1 MFFLGTPHH
10 GTDVAKMF
18 STAQRLVS
26 AVTPKLVVDT
36 DGQLLNALR
45 EGSETLQNVTDQFAP
60 LMKRFRIY
68 FFWEQEKT
76 TISHSKAYVFHS
88 ICYVL
93 SVLIVADNEKI
104 VDESSAAPILDNTE
118 RSGIAADHS
127 HMCKFENS
135 DVPGYR
141 TVVAALIRYARDSL
155 VLVESRWSQAKD
167 MLRMQRSAEAS
178 EMMSGL

>member
-1 MFFLGTPHH
+1 M
-10 GTDVAKMF
+10 
-18 STAQRLVS
+18 
-26 AVTPKLVVDT
+26 TPKLVIDT
-36 DGQLLNALR
+36 DSQLLNALR

-60 LMKRFRIY
+60 VMKRFRIY

-76 TISHSKAYVFHS
+76 TIPHSKAYVCHS

-93 SVLIVADNEKI
+93 SEMIVADSEKI

-155 VLVESRWSQAKD
+155 VVVASRWSQAKD

-178 EMMSGL
+178 EMTGGF

>member
-1 MFFLGTPHH
+1 
-10 GTDVAKMF
+10 MF
-18 STAQRLVS
+18 STARRLVS
-26 AVTPKLVVDT
+26 AATPKVVVDT

-76 TISHSKAYVFHS
+76 TIAHTKAYVFHPS
-88 ICYVL
+88 FCIL
-93 SVLIVADNEKI
+93 SVFFVTDKKEI

-135 DVPGYR
+135 DAPGYR
-141 TVVAALIRYARDSL
+141 TVVAGLIRYARESPA
-155 VLVESRWSQAKD
+155 LVESRWSQARQ
-167 MLRMQRSAEAS
+167 MLRTERSAEAS
-178 EMMSGL
+178 ELTRDF

>member
-1 MFFLGTPHH
+1 M
-10 GTDVAKMF
+10 V
-18 STAQRLVS
+18 ST
-26 AVTPKLVVDT
+26 VTPKIIVDT

-76 TISHSKAYVFHS
+76 TISLSKAY
-88 ICYVL
+88 
-93 SVLIVADNEKI
+93 I
-104 VDESSAAPILDNTE
+104 VDASSAAPILDNTE

-135 DVPGYR
+135 DAPGYR
-141 TVVAALIRYARDSL
+141 IVVAALMRYARESPA
-155 VLVESRWSQAKD
+155 LVESRWSQAKE
-167 MLRMQRSAEAS
+167 MLRTQRSAEAT
-178 EMMSGL
+178 ELTRGF